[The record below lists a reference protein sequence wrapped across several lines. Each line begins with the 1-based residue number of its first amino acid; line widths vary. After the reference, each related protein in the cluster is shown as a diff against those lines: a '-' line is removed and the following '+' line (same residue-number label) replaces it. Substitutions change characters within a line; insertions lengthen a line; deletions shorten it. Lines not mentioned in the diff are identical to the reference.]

1 MRRFFASAA
10 EKFGIVSKTH
20 FVAALLFT
28 LALIGFEILVF
39 PQYYEAFHFG
49 KYLHDGILI
58 KPLKMGSLAFAS
70 YLLSF
75 WLIFCGLASSYRYR
89 AIYFCLFA
97 LSSLYEYSY
106 QSLFRRFTTAEDIA
120 NAFFAADSRLIM
132 SAVPQYV
139 VDLAVIPCAAF
150 VLVLLLVKPAAVN
163 GKMMFA
169 TFLLAFISFFAL
181 TSYVTSNT
189 YPTLSVNALYRSAIA
204 LPMNWYFGS
213 LTQTALA
220 GIYSE
225 PRETVA
231 YQSTSPPTN
240 NLIFIVDESV
250 RADHLSL
257 NGYSRKT
264 TPVLDDLFRKGY
276 LINWGTA
283 VASTTCSINSN
294 NLLLTGVNE
303 LPDLKGDVYRYPS
316 IFQYALAMGY
326 KTFYFD
332 GQTSNQWNGKRT
344 DIPDF
349 GTWVKA
355 TDLGQDALD
364 QNDAEI
370 ARRVRS
376 ITANS
381 TGNFIWINKFGVHPP
396 YLASYPESEAVWQP
410 APRLSETSSIFADKR
425 TSEELINTYDNA
437 IVYNSTSFFSE
448 LFKDGVNANS
458 VVVYTSDHGQNLG
471 ENGLTLSHCS
481 TTRNEA
487 NVPLF
492 MIAVPGTIPAADTG
506 FRASHLNIF
515 ASMLDIMHFPEDR
528 RLHDY
533 SISLFKAT
541 ARDSVPRYYF
551 EGNLNARFS
560 NGKYLFDR

>member
-10 EKFGIVSKTH
+10 EKFRIVYKKH
-20 FVAALLFT
+20 VVAALLFT
-28 LALIGFEILVF
+28 LALVGFEILVF

-58 KPLKMGSLAFAS
+58 KPLKMGSLALAS
-70 YLLSF
+70 YLISF
-75 WLIFCGLASSYRYR
+75 WLLFCALASSYRYR
-89 AIYFCLFA
+89 AAYFCLFA
-97 LSSLYEYSY
+97 LSSIYEYSY
-106 QSLFRRFTTAEDIA
+106 QSLFKRFTTAEDIA
-120 NAFFAADSRLIM
+120 NALFAADSRMIL
-132 SAVPQYV
+132 SAVPKYV
-139 VDLAVIPCAAF
+139 VDLAVIPCAVF
-150 VLVLLLVKPAAVN
+150 ILILLLVKPAAVN

-169 TFLLAFISFFAL
+169 SFLLAFFSFFAM
-181 TSYVTSNT
+181 TAFVTSNT
-189 YPTLSVNALYRSAIA
+189 YPILSINALYRSSVA

-225 PRETVA
+225 PREAVTYRSTTTPTV
-231 YQSTSPPTN
+231 

-250 RADHLSL
+250 RSDHLSL
-257 NGYSRKT
+257 NGYGRQT
-264 TPVLDDLFRKGY
+264 TPVLDELKQKGY
-276 LINWGTA
+276 LKNWGTA

-294 NLLLTGVNE
+294 NLLLTGVYE
-303 LPDLKGDVYRYPS
+303 LPDIKGDVYRFPS

-332 GQTSNQWNGKRT
+332 GQTSNLWNGKRT

-355 TDLGQDALD
+355 SDLGQDALD

-376 ITANS
+376 ITASS

-396 YLASYPESEAVWQP
+396 YLDSYPESEAVWQP
-410 APRLSETSSIFADKR
+410 APRLSETSSLFSDKR

-437 IVYNSTSFFSE
+437 ILYNSRSFFSE
-448 LFKDGVNANS
+448 LFRDGVNENNI
-458 VVVYTSDHGQNLG
+458 VVYTSDHGQNLG

-492 MIAVPGTIPAADTG
+492 MIAAPGIAPDVDTG

-515 ASMLDIMHFPEDR
+515 ASLLDIMQFPEQY
-528 RLHDY
+528 RLHQY
-533 SISLFKAT
+533 PISLLKA
-541 ARDSVPRYYF
+541 RSGDSVPRYYF